1 MAYKCLHCSRTFATS
16 YALKRHISDKY
27 RYITEDDGG
36 EEFQT
41 NIPVEESDLWD
52 EDKGEEFQTN
62 ISVDEPS
69 NLWDDDFVM
78 DYEAAESTLEQ
89 DRESQKSSE
98 NLEEKIDVDHE
109 TGDVDLI
116 YPLSINLE
124 DFCETTLNDAIN
136 DKMHPPNTEWPNKIY
151 KEFIEIIIKYRLS
164 NSCGD
169 RIIKLIN
176 KSK

>member
-16 YALKRHISDKY
+16 YALKRHISDKH
-27 RYITEDDGG
+27 RYITEEDKG

-89 DRESQKSSE
+89 DRKSQKSSE
-98 NLEEKIDVDHE
+98 NLEEEIDVDHE

-116 YPLSINLE
+116 YPLSIDSE
-124 DFCETTLNDAIN
+124 DFCGTTLNDTIN
-136 DKMHPPNTEWPNKIY
+136 DKIYPPNTEWPNEIY
-151 KEFIEIIIKYRLS
+151 KEFIEIVIEY
-164 NSCGD
+164 
-169 RIIKLIN
+169 
-176 KSK
+176 